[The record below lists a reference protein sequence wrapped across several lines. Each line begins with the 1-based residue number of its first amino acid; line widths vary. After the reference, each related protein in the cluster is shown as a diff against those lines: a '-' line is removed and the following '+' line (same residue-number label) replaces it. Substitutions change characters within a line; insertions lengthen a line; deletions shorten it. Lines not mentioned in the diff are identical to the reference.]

1 MTIPAG
7 CKATLVFYL
16 HIDTN
21 ETTASYAYDTFKV
34 MAGSTTLG
42 SFSNLNHA
50 SGYQG
55 DANSRRFN
63 KRVIGCHHVALT
75 NCTDTRR
82 QHRVPLFDA
91 VPFALEQTS
100 RAGEPAASLS
110 QLALQNRCKTEPAC
124 SPSR

>member
-1 MTIPAG
+1 LASFHSDHGFVEERYSSHCFSPANKNAALPLQAHRREIFVVKT
-7 CKATLVFYL
+7 C
-16 HIDTN
+16 
-21 ETTASYAYDTFKV
+21 
-34 MAGSTTLG
+34 
-42 SFSNLNHA
+42 
-50 SGYQG
+50 
-55 DANSRRFN
+55 ANSRRFN

-100 RAGEPAASLS
+100 RAGEPATSLS